1 MPKFTSKQ
9 AVAQSIRAL
18 AAIEIIAKI
27 ALLDGWSLQGENAG
41 GTNLAIEKT
50 YRFANYYQTIAFVN
64 AVAFIAHAQDH
75 HPDLSVHYDRCVV
88 RLQTHDVGGVSARD
102 LDCAALFDALQAS
115 KASQVLST

>member
-1 MPKFTSKQ
+1 MPKNTSKQ

-18 AAIEIIAKI
+18 AATEIIAKI
-27 ALLDGWSLQGENAG
+27 ALLDGWSLQGENAEG
-41 GTNLAIEKT
+41 SHLAIEKT

-88 RLQTHDVGGVSARD
+88 RLQTHDVSGVSQRD
-102 LDCAALFDALQAS
+102 LDCAARFDELQA
-115 KASQVLST
+115 LTI